1 MASDQE
7 RQNSLVI
14 TACFFTGISTIVVIA
29 RTFVRAV
36 LIRKPGLDDYSMLVA
51 IIFTMGYLAE
61 IFVGKANHI
70 GFPMKTLSFENMTNL
85 LRTTLA
91 IQVTYYVCITA
102 IKISILC
109 MYLRFAV
116 TRSLNVL
123 CICTILFHLLFFFIC
138 IGVTLSQ
145 CQPLH
150 KMWDLTQAVDG
161 VCINTTAFFY
171 FTSGFNI
178 VTDIWI
184 LVLPIKTLSGIL
196 RPRREKIALGIIF
209 GVGMFATITSI
220 IRLHTIYTYTLAQDL
235 FRESILVNIWSIL
248 EINIGIICASVPAL
262 KPLFTPKVLRE
273 AAGRNKR
280 TGYQYHSHERSGFNS
295 NSSGSNG
302 RKDNVFDLNS
312 VGGQVKSKTMLQS
325 TSRISGSEDSILGV

>member
-7 RQNSLVI
+7 RQNSLII

-61 IFVGKANHI
+61 ILVGKANHI

-85 LRTTLA
+85 LRNTLA
-91 IQVTYYVCITA
+91 IQITYYVCITA

-123 CICTILFHLLFFFIC
+123 CTCTILFHLLFFFIC
-138 IGVTLSQ
+138 IGITLSQ

-150 KMWDLTQAVDG
+150 KMWDLSQTVDG

-171 FTSGFNI
+171 CFNI

-184 LVLPIKTLSGIL
+184 LILPIKTLSGIL

-220 IRLHTIYTYTLAQDL
+220 IRLHTIYTYTLAEDL
-235 FRESILVNIWSIL
+235 FQESILVNIWSML

-262 KPLFTPKVLRE
+262 KPLFTPKTLRE
-273 AAGRNKR
+273 AADRNKR
-280 TGYQYHSHERSGFNS
+280 TGYQFHSHERSGFNS
-295 NSSGSNG
+295 NRSRSNG
-302 RKDNVFDLNS
+302 QEDNAFGLNS
-312 VGGQVKSKTMLQS
+312 VGGQANSKTALQS
-325 TSRISGSEDSILGV
+325 TSRISGSEDSILQV